1 MTIVDGFT
9 KYLFVRAV
17 KSTKTKHTVKV
28 LENLFYDFGLPSRI
42 ISDRGTSFTSTA
54 FQKFCDVHG
63 IKHTLNAVAC
73 PRSNGQ
79 AERYNQ
85 MILQAMSKLNVNT
98 DERNWDVQLGR
109 IQWGINNTINSTTK
123 KTASEVM
130 FGIRLR
136 DSLLNKLDIG
146 EDQPSVD
153 LQGIRE
159 ETDNNIREIRAKQKR
174 RYDDDMTPAAVYKKG
189 DLVKITRTNF
199 YNYGN
204 SKKLLSKFVGPYKVV
219 ESIGHDRYEIT
230 NVPGFSNKKKR
241 VETVV
246 AANRI

>member
-54 FQKFCDVHG
+54 FQNFCDVHG

-85 MILQAMSKLNVNT
+85 MILQAMSKLNVNS
-98 DERNWDVQLGR
+98 DERNWDVQLRR
-109 IQWGINNTINSTTK
+109 IQWGINNIINSTTK

-153 LQGIRE
+153 LQGIRR
-159 ETDNNIREIRAKQKR
+159 ETDNIIREIQAKQKR
-174 RYDDDMTPAAVYKKG
+174 CYDDDMTPAAVYKKG
-189 DLVKITRTNF
+189 D
-199 YNYGN
+199 
-204 SKKLLSKFVGPYKVV
+204 
-219 ESIGHDRYEIT
+219 
-230 NVPGFSNKKKR
+230 
-241 VETVV
+241 
-246 AANRI
+246 